1 MTTALQT
8 KLRVKGMDW
17 QSRSPDLNPTEH
29 LWDILKRKVGERNVS
44 NIHQVLD
51 VIMEEWEMTP
61 VATCEALVNYMPRR
75 VKAELENNGGH
86 TKY

>member
-29 LWDILKRKVGERNVS
+29 LWDILKRKVGERKVS
-44 NIHQVLD
+44 NIHQLHD
-51 VIMEEWEMTP
+51 VIVED
-61 VATCEALVNYMPRR
+61 
-75 VKAELENNGGH
+75 
-86 TKY
+86 